1 MRKAPKIAA
10 RRANLPANL
19 LARLLVA
26 LLAGLPLAACGSG
39 KDALTVV
46 AIGSPASPFEKG
58 ARLSPPARLMRAAT
72 VEGLVGFDEQGQI
85 VPALADRWIVT
96 DDGLS
101 YIFRLRDGTWPDG
114 SPLTAQSLR
123 TALRETMAGL
133 RGMPLALDLAS
144 INEIRV
150 MTGRVIEIRLAAPM
164 PNLLQ
169 LLAQPELG
177 VTRKDAGTGPM
188 RLQRDGDVALLT
200 VIPPE
205 GRGLPQVEG
214 WTGQVRPLRLLALPA
229 QAAVAKF
236 NSGDA
241 DVLLG
246 GRIEDFPLAGSVGLI
261 RGTIQLDPVMGLFG
275 LAVTDTAAEQGSFL
289 AAPENREAV
298 AMAIDRGGLIDAFG
312 VGGWT
317 ATTRIVGSG
326 VADDPGTIGE
336 RWPGLSIGERRAQA
350 AARVNRWRAV
360 QPGAAAPVRLR
371 LALPRGPGG
380 DILFSR
386 LQADLKTIG
395 IETQQVGPDDEAELR
410 LVDAVARYPR
420 VAWFMNQLSCVAK
433 RGICSDDADRMAIQA
448 QRATDPAVRAEL
460 FADAEAAL
468 TRMNAFIPFGP
479 PIRWSLVRGEVH
491 GFAANRWNIHPLMP
505 MALLPK

>member
-1 MRKAPKIAA
+1 MRKARKIAA
-10 RRANLPANL
+10 KHVRL
-19 LARLLVA
+19 LAA

-46 AIGSPASPFEKG
+46 AIGSPASPFERT
-58 ARLSPPARLMRAAT
+58 ARLSPPARLIRAAT

-101 YIFRLRDGTWPDG
+101 YIFRLRDGTWADG
-114 SPLTAQSLR
+114 SALTAQGLR

-133 RGMPLALDLAS
+133 RGMPLALDLSA
-144 INEIRV
+144 ITEIRA

-177 VTRKDAGTGPM
+177 LARNGRGTGPM
-188 RLQRDGDVALLT
+188 RLRRDGDVAQLT
-200 VIPPE
+200 PIPPE

-214 WTGQVRPLRLLALPA
+214 WSGQVRPLRLVALPA
-229 QAAVAKF
+229 EQAVARF
-236 NSGDA
+236 NSGEA

-275 LAVTDTAAEQGSFL
+275 LAVTEAASEEGGFL

-298 AMAIDRGGLIDAFG
+298 AMVIDRSALIDAFG

-317 ATTRIVGSG
+317 ATTRIVGAG
-326 VADDPGTIGE
+326 VADDPGSIGE

-350 AARVNRWRAV
+350 AARVNRWRAA
-360 QPGAAAPVRLR
+360 QAGAPAPVRLR
-371 LALPRGPGG
+371 LALPRGRGG
-380 DILFSR
+380 DILFAR
-386 LQADLKTIG
+386 LRGDLKTIG
-395 IETQQVGPDDEAELR
+395 IEAQQVGPDDEAELR
-410 LVDAVARYPR
+410 LIDAVARYPR
-420 VAWFMNQLSCVAK
+420 VAWFMNQLSCAAK
-433 RGICSDDADRMAIQA
+433 RGLCSEDADRIAILA
-448 QRATDPAVRAEL
+448 QRATDPAVRADL
-460 FADAEAAL
+460 LANAEAEL
-468 TRMNAFIPFGP
+468 TKANAFIPFGP
-479 PIRWSLVRGEVH
+479 PIRWSLVRGDVH

>member
-1 MRKAPKIAA
+1 MRKARKI
-10 RRANLPANL
+10 PAKTI
-19 LARLLVA
+19 RLLVA

-46 AIGSPASPFEKG
+46 TIGSPASPFEKT
-58 ARLSPPARLMRAAT
+58 ARLSPPARLIRAAT

-101 YIFRLRDGTWPDG
+101 YIFRLRDGTWADG

-133 RGMPLALDLAS
+133 RGMPLALDLSA
-144 INEIRV
+144 ITEIRV

-177 VTRKDAGTGPM
+177 LARNDRGTGPM
-188 RLQRDGDVALLT
+188 RLRRDGDIALLT
-200 VIPPE
+200 AIPPE

-214 WTGQVRPLRLLALPA
+214 WSSKVRPLRLLALPA
-229 QAAVAKF
+229 EQAVAQF
-236 NSGDA
+236 NSGEA

-275 LAVTDTAAEQGSFL
+275 LAVAESDGFL

-298 AMAIDRGGLIDAFG
+298 AMAVDRGALIDAFG

-317 ATTRIVGSG
+317 ATTRIVGAG
-326 VADDPGTIGE
+326 VADDPGSIGE
-336 RWPGLSIGERRAQA
+336 RWPGLSLGERRAQA
-350 AARVNRWRAV
+350 TARVNRWRAA
-360 QPGAAAPVRLR
+360 QPGTPAPVQLR
-371 LALPRGPGG
+371 LALPRGRGG
-380 DILFSR
+380 DILFAR
-386 LQADLKTIG
+386 LRADLVAVG
-395 IETQQVGPDDEAELR
+395 IQAQQVGPDDEAELR

-420 VAWFMNQLSCVAK
+420 AAWFLNQLGCGAR
-433 RGICSDDADRMAIQA
+433 RGLCSEDADRMVAQA
-448 QRATDPAVRAEL
+448 LRATDPAVARNL
-460 FADAEAAL
+460 LADAEAEL
-468 TRMNAFIPFGP
+468 TKANTFIPFGP
-479 PIRWSLVRGEVH
+479 PIRWSLVRGDVH

-505 MALLPK
+505 MAMLPK

>member
-1 MRKAPKIAA
+1 MRKASKIAA
-10 RRANLPANL
+10 KQAK
-19 LARLLVA
+19 LLVA
-26 LLAGLPLAACGSG
+26 LLAGLPLGACGSG

-46 AIGSPASPFEKG
+46 TIGSPASPFEKT
-58 ARLSPPARLMRAAT
+58 ARLSPPARLVRAAT

-101 YIFRLRDGTWPDG
+101 YIFRLRDGTWADG
-114 SPLTAQSLR
+114 TPLTAQSLR

-133 RGMPLALDLAS
+133 RGMPLALDLSA
-144 INEIRV
+144 ITEIRV

-169 LLAQPELG
+169 LLAQTELG
-177 VTRKDAGTGPM
+177 LAEKGRGTGPM
-188 RLQRDGDVALLT
+188 RLRRDGDVALLT
-200 VIPPE
+200 AIAPE
-205 GRGLPQVEG
+205 GRGLPAVEG
-214 WTGQVRPLRLLALPA
+214 WAGHVRPLRFIALPA
-229 QAAVAKF
+229 EAAVAKF
-236 NSGDA
+236 NSGEA
-241 DVLLG
+241 DILLG

-275 LAVTDTAAEQGSFL
+275 LAVTDAAAEEKAFL

-298 AMAIDRGGLIDAFG
+298 AMAIDRGALIDAFG

-317 ATTRIVGSG
+317 ATTRVVGAG
-326 VADDPGTIGE
+326 VADDPGSIGE
-336 RWPGLSIGERRAQA
+336 RWAGLSIGERRAQA
-350 AARVNRWRAV
+350 AARVNRWRAA
-360 QPGAAAPVRLR
+360 QPGAPTPVRLR
-371 LALPRGPGG
+371 LALPRGRGG

-386 LQADLKTIG
+386 LRTDLSAIG
-395 IETQQVGPDDEAELR
+395 IEAEQVGPDDEAELR

-420 VAWFMNQLSCVAK
+420 VAWFMNQLSCLAE
-433 RGICSDDADRMAIQA
+433 RGLCNEDADRMAVQA
-448 QRATDPAVRAEL
+448 QRASDPAIRAEL
-460 FADAEAAL
+460 LADAETAL
-468 TRMNAFIPFGP
+468 TKANVFIPFGP
-479 PIRWSLVRGEVH
+479 PIRWSLVRGDAH